1 MSQSNISEP
10 VMIPAYMGRDHR
22 VSDLPRSDSRYIL
35 ASFNNLNELYD
46 LSLEA
51 IFDNHGCVS
60 DLRETG

>member
-1 MSQSNISEP
+1 MSQSNISKPE
-10 VMIPAYMGRDHR
+10 MIPVYGGRVDR
-22 VSDLPRSDSRYIL
+22 LSDLPMSDSRYIL